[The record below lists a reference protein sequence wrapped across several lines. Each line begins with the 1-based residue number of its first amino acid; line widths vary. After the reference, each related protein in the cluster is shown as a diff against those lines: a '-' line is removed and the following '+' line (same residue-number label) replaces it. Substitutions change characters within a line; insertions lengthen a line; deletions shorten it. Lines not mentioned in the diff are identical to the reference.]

1 MSTVDQGSSPAVY
14 NKPRKK
20 PQQPLHA
27 AELGDALLRLST
39 VEAITGLG
47 RSSIYARLKACDG
60 SFPQPIRLGAR
71 CTRFRAADIT
81 AWLVAQAA

>member
-1 MSTVDQGSSPAVY
+1 MSEVTQAAASAAT
-14 NKPRKK
+14 KPRTR

-27 AELGDALLRLST
+27 AQLADALLRLST

-47 RSSIYARLKACDG
+47 RSTIYAKLKAADG

-71 CTRFRAADIT
+71 CTRWKAGDVQ
-81 AWLVAQAA
+81 AWLAAQSR